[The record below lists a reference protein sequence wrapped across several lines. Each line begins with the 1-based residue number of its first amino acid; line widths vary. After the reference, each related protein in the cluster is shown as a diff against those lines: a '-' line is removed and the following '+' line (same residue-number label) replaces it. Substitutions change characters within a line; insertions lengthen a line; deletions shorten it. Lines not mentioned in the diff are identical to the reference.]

1 MASAS
6 RVPFFYP
13 NGFKMNYLS
22 SDYLHGNHAKRLAP
36 VAIAVLMLVLAGC
49 APLPVK
55 DAPPTFAAARTT
67 DLVPDAA
74 ASAPAANA
82 APVLGDY
89 GDAQLKRLVALALKD
104 SPTMAVAQARV
115 RQADAAA
122 GETESAAGANL
133 ALDGQATRERYP
145 EHSLYPPPIAGST
158 RTSGHVALDFSYD
171 FDFWGRNRK
180 ALDAAL
186 GRVAASR
193 ADAQAAAATLAT
205 GIAKTYFQWQ
215 AADQHLRIAQTIE
228 TQRQALVERQARRVR
243 AGLAAGSDLAPLDA
257 DAAAPRQNIVQLET
271 QRAQAGRQLQAL
283 VGVHALPAI
292 EPMPLPTPA
301 AIPDA
306 AVRLDL
312 LARRPEIAAA
322 RDRVQAALKDVDSQR
337 AAFYPDINISALAG
351 FDALQIGSL
360 LHGANRELAV
370 TPAIHLPIFD
380 SGRLR
385 AGLDARRAD
394 VALAVAQYDQ
404 ALQQA
409 VADVNDATVR
419 LQGAQREVAPLAG
432 QRRGRERDLA
442 SAKVREQAGL
452 IDGHERLVDELV
464 LTALQDQEVNL
475 RLQTLIARIDLDH
488 ALGGALP
495 AASAPAKVADAAH

>member
-1 MASAS
+1 
-6 RVPFFYP
+6 
-13 NGFKMNYLS
+13 MNYLTR
-22 SDYLHGNHAKRLAP
+22 DYFSKKQAARLAP
-36 VAIAVLMLVLAGC
+36 IATAVLAVVLAGC
-49 APLPVK
+49 APLPPK
-55 DAPPTFAAARTT
+55 DAPPAFATARAS

-74 ASAPAANA
+74 ASAPASNA
-82 APVLGDY
+82 TPVGDY
-89 GDAQLKRLVALALKD
+89 GDAQVTHLVALALQG

-115 RQADAAA
+115 RQADMAA
-122 GETESAAGANL
+122 GETQAAAGATL
-133 ALDGQATRERYP
+133 AFDGQATREHYP
-145 EHSLYPPPIAGST
+145 QGGFYPPPIAGST
-158 RTSGHVALDFSYD
+158 RTSGHAALDFAYD
-171 FDFWGRNRK
+171 FDFWGRNRS

-186 GRVAASR
+186 GQAAASR
-193 ADAQAAAATLAT
+193 ADAQAAAATLAA

-215 AADQHLRIAQTIE
+215 AADQHLHIAQQVE
-228 TQRQALVERQARRVR
+228 AQRQALVEREARRVR
-243 AGLAAGSDLAPLDA
+243 AGLAPGADLAPLNA
-257 DAAAPRQNIVQLET
+257 DVAAPRQSIVQLET
-271 QRAQAGRQLQAL
+271 QRAQAERELQAL
-283 VGVHALPAI
+283 VGVHALPALQ
-292 EPMPLPTPA
+292 PMPLPAPA
-301 AIPDA
+301 AIETADL
-306 AVRLDL
+306 RLDL

-322 RDRVQAALKDVDSQR
+322 RDRVQAALKEVDSQR

-351 FDALQIGSL
+351 FDSVQLTTL
-360 LHGANRELAV
+360 LHRSNREIAA
-370 TPAIHLPIFD
+370 TTAIHLPIFD
-380 SGRLR
+380 AGRLR

-475 RLQTLIARIDLDH
+475 RLQTLVARIDLDH

-495 AASAPAKVADAAH
+495 AAPAPAKVADAAQ

>member
-1 MASAS
+1 
-6 RVPFFYP
+6 
-13 NGFKMNYLS
+13 MNYLS
-22 SDYLHGNHAKRLAP
+22 SDYLQGNHARRLLP
-36 VAIAVLMLVLAGC
+36 VAMAVLMLGLTAC

-55 DAPPTFAAARTT
+55 DAPPTFAAARTA
-67 DLVPDAA
+67 DLVADAA
-74 ASAPAANA
+74 ASAPAAA
-82 APVLGDY
+82 TAPVLGDY
-89 GDAQLKRLVALALKD
+89 GDAQLSHLVALALQD
-104 SPTMAVAQARV
+104 SPTMAIAQARV
-115 RQADAAA
+115 RQSDAAA
-122 GETESAAGANL
+122 GETESAAGASL

-145 EHSLYPPPIAGST
+145 EHGLYPPPIAGST

-186 GRVAASR
+186 GRAAASR

-205 GIAKTYFQWQ
+205 SVARTYFQWQ
-215 AADQHLRIAQTIE
+215 AADQHLRIAQTVE
-228 TQRQALVERQARRVR
+228 AQRTALVERQARRVR
-243 AGLAAGSDLAPLDA
+243 AGLAPGSDLAPLNA

-271 QRAQAGRQLQAL
+271 QRAQAERQLQAL
-283 VGVHALPAI
+283 VGVHALPAL

-301 AIPDA
+301 ALPDA

-322 RDRVQAALKDVDSQR
+322 RDRVQAALKEVDSQR

-351 FDALQIGSL
+351 FDSIQLTTL
-360 LHGANRELAV
+360 LHRSNREVSV

-380 SGRLR
+380 AGRLR

-409 VADVNDATVR
+409 VGDVNDASVR
-419 LQGAQREVAPLAG
+419 LQGARREAAPLAA
-432 QRRGRERDLA
+432 QVQAREHDLA
-442 SAKVREQAGL
+442 SARAREQAGL
-452 IDGHERLVDELV
+452 IDGQARLVDELA
-464 LTALQDQEVNL
+464 LTGLQDQQLTL
-475 RLQTLIARIDLDH
+475 RLQTLLARIDLDH

-495 AASAPAKVADAAH
+495 SAATVASAAQ

>member
-1 MASAS
+1 
-6 RVPFFYP
+6 
-13 NGFKMNYLS
+13 MNYLS
-22 SDYLHGNHAKRLAP
+22 GDYLHGNHAGRLAP
-36 VAIAVLMLVLAGC
+36 VALAVLMLVLAGC

-55 DAPPTFAAARTT
+55 DAPPTFAAARTA

-74 ASAPAANA
+74 SSAPAASA

-89 GDAQLKRLVALALKD
+89 GDAQLTRLVALALKD

-115 RQADAAA
+115 RQAEAAA

-133 ALDGQATRERYP
+133 ALDGQATREHYP

-205 GIAKTYFQWQ
+205 SIAKTYFQWQ

-243 AGLAAGSDLAPLDA
+243 AGLAPGADLAPLNA
-257 DAAAPRQNIVQLET
+257 DAAAPRQSIVQLET

-283 VGVHALPAI
+283 VGVQALPAI

-351 FDALQIGSL
+351 FDALQLGSL
-360 LHGANRELAV
+360 LHGANRETAV

-380 SGRLR
+380 AGRLR

-409 VADVNDATVR
+409 VGDVNDATVR
-419 LQGAQREVAPLAG
+419 LQGAQREVAPLEG
-432 QRRGRERDLA
+432 QRRGRESDLA
-442 SAKVREQAGL
+442 SARAREQAGL
-452 IDGHERLVDELV
+452 IDGQQRLVDELV
-464 LTALQDQEVNL
+464 LTSLQDAEVNL
-475 RLQTLIARIDLDH
+475 RLQTLLARIDLDH
-488 ALGGALP
+488 ALGGAIP
-495 AASAPAKVADAAH
+495 QSTAPADVASTAR

>member
-1 MASAS
+1 
-6 RVPFFYP
+6 
-13 NGFKMNYLS
+13 MNYLS
-22 SDYLHGNHAKRLAP
+22 SDYFHGNHARRLAP
-36 VAIAVLMLVLAGC
+36 VAIAALMLVLAGC

-55 DAPPTFAAARTT
+55 DAPPTFAAARTA
-67 DLVPDAA
+67 DLVPDVA
-74 ASAPAANA
+74 ASAPAASA
-82 APVLGDY
+82 APVIGDY
-89 GDAQLKRLVALALKD
+89 GDAQLTRLVALALTD

-145 EHSLYPPPIAGST
+145 EHSLYPPPIGGST

-205 GIAKTYFQWQ
+205 SIAKTYFQWQ
-215 AADQHLRIAQTIE
+215 AADQHLRIAQTLE
-228 TQRQALVERQARRVR
+228 TQRLALVERQARRVR
-243 AGLAAGSDLAPLDA
+243 AGLAPGADLAPLNA
-257 DAAAPRQNIVQLET
+257 DAAAPRQSIVQLET

-351 FDALQIGSL
+351 FDALQLSSL
-360 LHGANRELAV
+360 LHGANRELAA

-380 SGRLR
+380 AGRLR

-409 VADVNDATVR
+409 VGDVNDATVR
-419 LQGAQREVAPLAG
+419 LQGAQREVAPLES

-442 SAKVREQAGL
+442 SARAREQAGL
-452 IDGHERLVDELV
+452 IDGQQRLADELV
-464 LTALQDQEVNL
+464 LTSLQDAEVNL
-475 RLQTLIARIDLDH
+475 RLQTLLARIDLDH

-495 AASAPAKVADAAH
+495 APADVASAAR